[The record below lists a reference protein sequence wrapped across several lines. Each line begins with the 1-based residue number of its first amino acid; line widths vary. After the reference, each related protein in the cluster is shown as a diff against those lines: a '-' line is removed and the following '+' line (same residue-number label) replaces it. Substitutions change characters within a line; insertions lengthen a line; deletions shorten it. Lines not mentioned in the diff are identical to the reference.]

1 MRTHFKRSFKPTFL
15 NTEYMETVNWNISGM
30 HCDGCS
36 ARLQKVICG
45 KDGVQ
50 SATVSYAEKQASL
63 EYDSSIISQE
73 QLQDTIEKAGFEIT
87 FS

>member
-1 MRTHFKRSFKPTFL
+1 
-15 NTEYMETVNWNISGM
+15 METVNCNISGM
-30 HCDGCS
+30 YCVGCS
-36 ARLQKVICG
+36 ARLQKVISG

-63 EYDSSIISQE
+63 GYNSANISQE

>member
-1 MRTHFKRSFKPTFL
+1 
-15 NTEYMETVNWNISGM
+15 METVNWNISGM

-36 ARLQKVICG
+36 ARLQKISFG
-45 KDGVQ
+45 KDGVN
-50 SATVSYAEKQASL
+50 SATISYTEKQDSL
-63 EYDSSIISQE
+63 EFDSAIISQD

>member
-1 MRTHFKRSFKPTFL
+1 
-15 NTEYMETVNWNISGM
+15 M

-36 ARLQKVICG
+36 ARLQKVIYG

-50 SATVSYAEKQASL
+50 SATDSYAEKQALL
-63 EYDSSIISQE
+63 EYDSLIISQE
-73 QLQDTIEKAGFEIT
+73 HLQDTIEKAGFEIT

>member
-1 MRTHFKRSFKPTFL
+1 
-15 NTEYMETVNWNISGM
+15 M

-36 ARLQKVICG
+36 ARLQKLIFG

-63 EYDSSIISQE
+63 EYDPAIISQE
-73 QLQDTIEKAGFEIT
+73 QLQYTIEKVGFEII

>member
-1 MRTHFKRSFKPTFL
+1 
-15 NTEYMETVNWNISGM
+15 METVNWNISGM
-30 HCDGCS
+30 NCDGCS
-36 ARLQKVICG
+36 ARQQKVICG

-50 SATVSYAEKQASL
+50 SATVFYAEKQASL

-73 QLQDTIEKAGFEIT
+73 QLQDTIEKARFEIT

>member
-1 MRTHFKRSFKPTFL
+1 
-15 NTEYMETVNWNISGM
+15 METVNWNISGM

-36 ARLQKVICG
+36 ARLQKVIHK

-50 SATVSYAEKQASL
+50 SATVSCAEKQASL

>member
-1 MRTHFKRSFKPTFL
+1 
-15 NTEYMETVNWNISGM
+15 METVNWNISGM

-36 ARLQKVICG
+36 ARLQKLIFG

-50 SATVSYAEKQASL
+50 SATVSYPEKQASL
-63 EYDSSIISQE
+63 EYDSGIISEE